1 MTGKHAHFF
10 AQTLGFALDEI
21 DEIERQLLGQLP
33 RVPAHR
39 GRLNPT
45 GRRNWL
51 AIVVL
56 KGPRATRDTFTVWQM
71 TAEERPE
78 LVTARAARSDD
89 RLRYGL

>member
-10 AQTLGFALDEI
+10 AQTLGFALDEV
-21 DEIERQLLGQLP
+21 DEIERQLLSQLP

-56 KGPRATRDTFTVWQM
+56 EGPRATRDTFAVWQM